1 MSFLTIN
8 DKPHYL
14 LPIFAI
20 GKYYKQND
28 KTLLSLSIRVHHQ
41 LCGAYHVSHFIN
53 ELQIMINE
61 HKFIKE

>member
-1 MSFLTIN
+1 MN

-28 KTLLSLSIRVHHQ
+28 KTLLSLSIMWC
-41 LCGAYHVSHFIN
+41 LPCFSFY
-53 ELQIMINE
+53 
-61 HKFIKE
+61 

>member
-1 MSFLTIN
+1 MISHIT
-8 DKPHYL
+8 
-14 LPIFAI
+14 
-20 GKYYKQND
+20 YYQFSQLVNTTKQND

>member
-1 MSFLTIN
+1 M
-8 DKPHYL
+8 
-14 LPIFAI
+14 